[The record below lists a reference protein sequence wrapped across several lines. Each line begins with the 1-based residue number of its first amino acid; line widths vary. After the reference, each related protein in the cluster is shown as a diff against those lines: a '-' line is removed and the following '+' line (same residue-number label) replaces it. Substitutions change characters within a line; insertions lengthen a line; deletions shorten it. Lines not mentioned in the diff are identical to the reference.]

1 MSVILYSEINII
13 CILILLLLTYRLHC
27 SSFLQEQRRR
37 FYWVL
42 LSNIIFFS
50 VDLCWS
56 LVSTQTLPAIIPL
69 NWFLNIIY
77 FSLCG
82 FCSFTWFCYSEVQ
95 LNSSLL
101 KSFKSCFIC
110 ALPALILMI
119 LSILSVRT
127 GWLFDIDS
135 QNVYQRGPLYF
146 VQLIVTYGYVAF
158 STIKALWLSVKTS
171 IYAKKIEYRT
181 MALFVVPP
189 LITGTMQIFLPG
201 VPLFCVGITLGLL
214 YVFISLQEQ
223 QISIDPLTKL
233 NNRTQLRQ
241 CLSTKIQHFSQDKV
255 LYLLMLDIDYF
266 KQINDQYGHLEGD
279 RALQLVSDA
288 LLQTC
293 YKKNYFTAR
302 YGGDELMVLCELN
315 VDEKIESVIENIQEA
330 LRCIQTPFPLSVS
343 IGCAQYVSSIKTDLD
358 FIKAADNELYIKKKA
373 RKS

>member
-223 QISIDPLTKL
+223 QISIDPLTRL

-241 CLSTKIQHFSQDKV
+241 YLSTKIQHFSHDKV

-302 YGGDELMVLCELN
+302 YGGDELMILCELN